1 MASDDTVTTLMLQ
14 DQAGTVN
21 FLKGAPSEFA
31 KQLKMLDKANKQAI
45 ETLIE
50 IMQAPDQDTKIRI
63 MCADKI
69 TSLWDSAAKSA
80 ANDQLQ
86 RLVAQARLGG
96 QGGMKTLV
104 NSEQDSRPKVSV
116 DFSTIKSLD

>member
-1 MASDDTVTTLMLQ
+1 MASDDNVTTLMLQ

-31 KQLKMLDKANKQAI
+31 KQLKLLDRANKQAI

-50 IMQAPDQDTKIRI
+50 IMQTEKDPKIRI

-116 DFSTIKSLD
+116 DFTQIRSID